1 MSTPDEYS
9 VAYWNAHSDP
19 LNPAAWGRMADAAA
33 AKDDRRSEYA
43 ATCCRMIALRR
54 VNPLSD
60 ASQEEIAA
68 LLERFDSDRA
78 EQEIREGWVDGP
90 ESIVDPAPVLEDPAP
105 DMARWDI

>member
-1 MSTPDEYS
+1 MSTTDQYS

-19 LNPAAWGRMADAAA
+19 LNPAAWGRMADAAPD
-33 AKDDRRSEYA
+33 KRTEYA

-60 ASQEEIAA
+60 ASQDEIAG
-68 LLERFDSDRA
+68 LLERFDNERA

-90 ESIVDPAPVLEDPAP
+90 ESIVDPAPVLEDA
-105 DMARWDI
+105 